1 MLSAGKARHFF
12 GPSLT
17 GRSGGREVA
26 YLDFSFLLVLKPAWI
41 LIQTGYCHMYSL
53 KGHHLLVHPH
63 SKVLLKTH
71 LCVKYEEKPHL
82 FQTLTACCPPQR
94 LIMQQPRNSAKIK
107 THLAGVRQ
115 GISILVTGMIQLH
128 S

>member
-1 MLSAGKARHFF
+1 MH
-12 GPSLT
+12 
-17 GRSGGREVA
+17 
-26 YLDFSFLLVLKPAWI
+26 
-41 LIQTGYCHMYSL
+41 SL

-71 LCVKYEEKPHL
+71 LSVKYKEKPHL

-94 LIMQQPRNSAKIK
+94 LGTLQPRNSAKIK
-107 THLAGVRQ
+107 THLAEVRQ